1 MKNEINLIEGII
13 EDWHNLA
20 DYDGKE
26 KDGESLDTAWAKIK
40 EIIQNRKENIGVLK
54 KNEREMLG
62 SPPPVIE
69 IKE

>member
-40 EIIQNRKENIGVLK
+40 EIIKKYENKLSQ
-54 KNEREMLG
+54 E
-62 SPPPVIE
+62 
-69 IKE
+69 

>member
-40 EIIQNRKENIGVLK
+40 EIIKKEAASSKLQAPRNGH
-54 KNEREMLG
+54 N
-62 SPPPVIE
+62 
-69 IKE
+69 

>member
-40 EIIQNRKENIGVLK
+40 EIIKKEAPSAKPQAPRNGH
-54 KNEREMLG
+54 N
-62 SPPPVIE
+62 
-69 IKE
+69 

>member
-40 EIIQNRKENIGVLK
+40 EIIKKEAASAKLQAPRNGH
-54 KNEREMLG
+54 N
-62 SPPPVIE
+62 
-69 IKE
+69 

>member
-1 MKNEINLIEGII
+1 MQMYERSSSGAQNRKREKNMKNEINLIEGII

-40 EIIQNRKENIGVLK
+40 EIIK
-54 KNEREMLG
+54 KYER
-62 SPPPVIE
+62 
-69 IKE
+69 

>member
-40 EIIQNRKENIGVLK
+40 EIIKKEAASSKRHK
-54 KNEREMLG
+54 KATND
-62 SPPPVIE
+62 I
-69 IKE
+69 

>member
-1 MKNEINLIEGII
+1 MYERSSSGAQNRKREKNMKNEINLIEGII

-40 EIIQNRKENIGVLK
+40 EIIK
-54 KNEREMLG
+54 KYER
-62 SPPPVIE
+62 
-69 IKE
+69 